1 MLSTNCDEEN
11 KLTVCKSQQKKR
23 RSIIQA
29 IMKDPGLTETERRRS
44 IQSVMDGRR
53 RSSGSRNS
61 MSAAAAAAAVAAAL
75 ENESDLSDDEN
86 LNTRSSTISSVSGTS
101 DSTHRSSQASGR
113 NSFNSECS
121 ILTNNNNKKEL
132 QTIPTNLYPS
142 VSNQGQQAINFDQD
156 AIHNK
161 VLASYGYGSK
171 FILSHNAEKMERN
184 RQLCNHYQRNCSMI
198 APCCG
203 LLVPCRVCH
212 DEMSDMPPPL
222 FEKYKCRTAEDY
234 SLTASQI
241 VVEEESKMNIANNS
255 DNSNLFLEDEESNHK
270 IDRFSVME
278 VVCRKCYTRQ
288 SSKS

>member
-1 MLSTNCDEEN
+1 MPSSNSDEEN
-11 KLTVCKSQQKKR
+11 KSANCGNSQEKKR

-53 RSSGSRNS
+53 RSSGRGSS
-61 MSAAAAAAAVAAAL
+61 MAAAAAAVAAAL
-75 ENESDLSDDEN
+75 GNEPDLSDDEIS
-86 LNTRSSTISSVSGTS
+86 NTRASTSSTLSGAS
-101 DSTHRSSQASGR
+101 GSTHRSSRTEGR
-113 NSFNSECS
+113 NSFNSDDS
-121 ILTNNNNKKEL
+121 VLLHSNHKREL
-132 QTIPTNLYPS
+132 QSSPINPYPFAKNHVQQTN
-142 VSNQGQQAINFDQD
+142 NFDQD

-171 FILSHNAEKMERN
+171 FILSHNAEKMECN
-184 RQLCNHYQRNCSMI
+184 RQQCNHYQRNCSMI

-203 LLVPCRVCH
+203 LLVSCRVCH
-212 DEMSDMPPPL
+212 DEMSEMPPPL

-241 VVEEESKMNIANNS
+241 VVEEESKMNVANNS
-255 DNSNLFLEDEESNHK
+255 DNSMFFVEDEESNHK
-270 IDRFSVME
+270 IDRFSVTE